1 MYVTDLNGN
10 TEPLNHI
17 QRPEINEEVNGAYT
31 LALTSF
37 FHANNPGHTLIEE
50 ESVIH
55 TDGYDFRVKQLREN
69 KGRKEIIALSTFFD
83 LVGKR
88 QDEIYGGTRTFNEFA
103 SFVFS
108 GTGWTCESVDVAGSQ
123 FIPNFGNA
131 NVIKLVTDL
140 CKVYECEYK
149 ILPGNRVQFAKQVG
163 PDNDA
168 QYRYRHNV
176 QAISKSV
183 DTTNLRTVIKG
194 FGGDGL
200 AITYTSPYAE
210 KYGDIEADPVENEDY
225 FTADEMLPVLKQEL
239 QDFPEVTI
247 ELDSIELVDK
257 EVGERVW
264 LIYEPMDIEFQT
276 RIMSK
281 KSTIRNDRWV
291 TSSVTIGNTMPRSLS
306 DILTETKIDID
317 ENNKRTKSRIEQTN
331 DRITLAVEQ
340 FAGEML
346 EAYAKIEITASEIRS
361 EVATLNEKLEDGIA
375 QNNSLISQTATQ
387 IRAEVNSEIK
397 RVDGRIDTAN
407 SSITQTASS
416 IRSEVA
422 TSVASLDGKITSAN
436 SSITQ
441 LADQI
446 SLKAETST
454 VNSLGA
460 RINSVE
466 FDLDATNA
474 QITQKVSQTDYNG
487 NTIVSMIN
495 QTPSHI
501 EINASKI
508 NLVGAV
514 TVLSDISGRLGNITA
529 GNIDIYESA
538 KIGAGLYLRGGAGGL
553 FTGVYFGN
561 TQIMQDDTGYL
572 NLTNRIRIGSFT
584 EVNGQLDLT
593 RANVSWGNNR
603 PAAVWG

>member
-17 QRPEINEEVNGAYT
+17 QRPEINEEVNGAFT

-37 FHANNPGHTLIEE
+37 FHENNPGHELLEE

-55 TDGYDFRVKQLREN
+55 ADGYDFRVKQLREN
-69 KGRKEIIALSTFFD
+69 KGRKEVIALSTFFD

-103 SFVFS
+103 SFAFS
-108 GTGWTCESVDVAGSQ
+108 GTGWTFESVDVTGSQ
-123 FIPNFGNA
+123 LIPNFGTD
-131 NVIKLVTDL
+131 NVIKLITTL

-149 ILPGNRVQFAKQVG
+149 ILPNQHVLFAKQVG

-168 QYRYRHNV
+168 QYRYGHNV

-210 KYGDIEADPVENEDY
+210 KYGEIEADPVENEDY
-225 FTADEMLPVLKQEL
+225 VTAEEMLPVLKQEL
-239 QDFPEVTI
+239 QDYPEVTI
-247 ELDSIELVDK
+247 ELDSIELTDK

-264 LIYEPMDIEFQT
+264 LIYEPMGIEFQT

-306 DILTETKIDID
+306 DILTETKIEID

-361 EVATLNEKLEDGIA
+361 EVGELGVQLEEGIA
-375 QNNSLISQTATQ
+375 NNTSLISQTATQ
-387 IRAEVNSEIK
+387 IRSEVNTEIT
-397 RVDGRIDTAN
+397 RVDGLINTAN
-407 SSITQTASS
+407 SSITQTAEQIESLVTQT
-416 IRSEVA
+416 IPG
-422 TSVASLDGKITSAN
+422 LDGRVSSAE

-441 LADQI
+441 QAEQI
-446 SLKAETST
+446 SS
-454 VNSLGA
+454 
-460 RINSVE
+460 
-466 FDLDATNA
+466 
-474 QITQKVSQTDYNG
+474 KVSQDDFNG
-487 NTIVSMIN
+487 NKITSLIN
-495 QTPSHI
+495 QTATTIDI
-501 EINASKI
+501 EASKI
-508 NLVGAV
+508 NLTGAV
-514 TVLSDISGRLGNITA
+514 TVLSDISGKLGDITSGNI
-529 GNIDIYESA
+529 NIYESA
-538 KIGAGLYLRGGAGGL
+538 HIGAGLYLRGGAGGL
-553 FTGVYFGN
+553 YTGIYFGK
-561 TQIMQDDTGYL
+561 TQIMQDDNDYL
-572 NLTNRIRIGSFT
+572 NLGQRIRMGAFT
-584 EVNGQLDLT
+584 EINGQLDLT
-593 RANVSWGNNR
+593 NANVSWGSNA
-603 PAAVWG
+603 PKATWG